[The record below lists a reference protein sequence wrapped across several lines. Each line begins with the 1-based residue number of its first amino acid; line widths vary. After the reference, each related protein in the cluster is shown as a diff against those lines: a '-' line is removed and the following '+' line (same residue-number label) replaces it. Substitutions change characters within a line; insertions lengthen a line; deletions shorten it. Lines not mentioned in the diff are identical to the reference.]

1 MTKKLEIELLTKAML
16 GHLFYDD
23 YECASVSNLIL
34 DDVVEDIEETADEDF
49 NDADVRIAI
58 CRVLM
63 KRLGIEC

>member
-1 MTKKLEIELLTKAML
+1 MTKKLGIELLTKAIL

-23 YECASVSNLIL
+23 YECASVSDLIL
-34 DDVVEDIEETADEDF
+34 DDVVNDVKETADGDF